1 MVQMFDSKLCDRW
14 LPNTFTRLPLVTDGW
29 QFEWR
34 KQLLLVVIV
43 ILTFLGLR
51 WIRQYKRGK
60 GWLSSP
66 RIFFLLFSIIAT
78 VSIVFALAAKG
89 LVIFLP
95 SDSGAA
101 AEAIVVLGRS
111 EEFRRQRVDVACELL
126 EARQASRIFTSGR
139 GDAASMIEQLKAK
152 GIPIQVLDGENCSL
166 TTWQNAVFTAAV
178 LHPQGIR
185 RILLV
190 TDELHM
196 LRSLLVFRAHGFTVI
211 PHTTPLPPNFGF
223 KATAFLTFR
232 EYLGLVAYGL
242 QGRFHPQRSPE
253 SNSPD
258 IENIRQK
265 AEQYGQQQRLQEEDV
280 YQEK

>member
-1 MVQMFDSKLCDRW
+1 MFDSKLCDRW
-14 LPNTFTRLPLVTDGW
+14 LTNTFTRLPLITDW
-29 QFEWR
+29 SQFGWR
-34 KQLLLVVIV
+34 KQLLLVIIV
-43 ILTFLGLR
+43 ILAFFGLR
-51 WIRQYKRGK
+51 WIRQHKRWRR
-60 GWLSSP
+60 WLSSP
-66 RIFFLLFSIIAT
+66 RVVFLLFGITAT
-78 VSIVFALAAKG
+78 VPIAFALAAKG
-89 LVIFLP
+89 LVVFLP
-95 SDSGAA
+95 TDSGAA

-111 EEFRRQRVDVACELL
+111 EEFRRERVDVARELWQ
-126 EARQASRIFTSGR
+126 ARRAPMIFTSGR
-139 GDAASMIEQLKAK
+139 GDAANMIEQLKAK
-152 GIPIQVLDGENCSL
+152 GIPNQVLDGENCSL

>member
-1 MVQMFDSKLCDRW
+1 MFDSKLCDRR
-14 LPNTFTRLPLVTDGW
+14 LTNTFTRLPIVTDFW
-29 QFEWR
+29 QFGWR
-34 KQLLLVVIV
+34 KQLLILVIV
-43 ILTFLGLR
+43 ILAFFGIR
-51 WIRQYKRGK
+51 WIRQHKRWRR
-60 GWLSSP
+60 WLSSP
-66 RIFFLLFSIIAT
+66 RIIFLLFGITAT
-78 VSIVFALAAKG
+78 LAIVFAVAARG

-95 SDSGAA
+95 TDSGAA

-111 EEFRRQRVDVACELL
+111 EEFRRQRVDVARELWQ
-126 EARQASRIFTSGR
+126 ARRAPMIFTSGR

-152 GIPIQVLDGENCSL
+152 GISNQVLDGENCSL

-196 LRSLLVFRAHGFTVI
+196 LRSLLVFRANSFTVI

-232 EYLGLVAYGL
+232 EYMGLVGYGL

-258 IENIRQK
+258 IENIRQN
-265 AEQYGQQQRLQEEDV
+265 AEQYGQQRRLQEEGV

>member
-1 MVQMFDSKLCDRW
+1 MFDSKLCDRW

-29 QFEWR
+29 QFGWR

-51 WIRQYKRGK
+51 WIRQYKRGR

-66 RIFFLLFSIIAT
+66 RILFLLFSIIAT
-78 VSIVFALAAKG
+78 VPIVFALAAKG

-95 SDSGAA
+95 TDSGAA

-111 EEFRRQRVDVACELL
+111 EEFRRQRVDVARELL

-166 TTWQNAVFTAAV
+166 TTWQNAAFTAAV

-211 PHTTPLPPNFGF
+211 PHITPLPPNFGF

-232 EYLGLVAYGL
+232 EYLGLVGYGL

-258 IENIRQK
+258 IENIRQN
-265 AEQYGQQQRLQEEDV
+265 AEQYGQQRRLQEEGV

>member
-1 MVQMFDSKLCDRW
+1 MFDSKLCDRW
-14 LPNTFTRLPLVTDGW
+14 LTNTFTRLPLITDWW
-29 QFEWR
+29 QFGWR

-43 ILTFLGLR
+43 ILVFFGLR
-51 WIRQYKRGK
+51 WIRQYKRGR

-66 RIFFLLFSIIAT
+66 RVVLLLFGITAT
-78 VSIVFALAAKG
+78 VPIVFAVAAKG

-95 SDSGAA
+95 TDSGAA
-101 AEAIVVLGRS
+101 AEAIVVLGRD
-111 EEFRRQRVDVACELL
+111 EEFRKQRVDVARELWH
-126 EARQASRIFTSGR
+126 ARRAPRIFTSGR

-152 GIPIQVLDGENCSL
+152 SIPNRVLDGENCSL
-166 TTWQNAVFTAAV
+166 TTWQNAVFTAAA

-185 RILLV
+185 QILLL

-196 LRSLLVFRAHGFTVI
+196 LRSLLVFRANGFIVI
-211 PHTTPLPPNFGF
+211 PHTTRLPPNFGF

-232 EYLGLVAYGL
+232 EYLGLVGYGL

-258 IENIRQK
+258 IENIRQQ
-265 AEQYGQQQRLQEEDV
+265 AEQYGQQRRLSEEAA
-280 YQEK
+280 Y

>member
-1 MVQMFDSKLCDRW
+1 MFDSKLCDRW
-14 LPNTFTRLPLVTDGW
+14 LADTFTRLPLITDW
-29 QFEWR
+29 SQFGWR
-34 KQLLLVVIV
+34 KQLLLVIIV
-43 ILTFLGLR
+43 ILAFFGLR
-51 WIRQYKRGK
+51 WIRQHQRWRR
-60 GWLSSP
+60 WLSNP
-66 RIFFLLFSIIAT
+66 RVVLLLFGITAS
-78 VSIVFALAAKG
+78 VPLVFALAAKG

-95 SDSGAA
+95 TDSGVA

-111 EEFRRQRVDVACELL
+111 EEFRRQRVGVARELL

-242 QGRFHPQRSPE
+242 QGRFHPQLSSE